1 MIRTVL
7 SLKPKPGLTEAVVD
21 LFDGEEIVER
31 ALTVEGCLG
40 VEVWA
45 SRDEVLVMGTW
56 ASTGVYQA
64 WLEHPQRNA
73 NNDALN
79 ELLDVPITAHSRGGS
94 YTLALSG
101 GRLTGGS
108 S

>member
-7 SLKPKPGLTEAVVD
+7 ALKPKPGMTDAVVE
-21 LFDGEEIVER
+21 LFDEEGIVER

-45 SRDEVLVMGTW
+45 GPDDVLVMGTW
-56 ASTGVYQA
+56 VDPEAYQA

-73 NNDALN
+73 TNDVLN
-79 ELLDVPITAHSRGGS
+79 ELLNVPITAHSHGGS
-94 YTLALSG
+94 YALALSG
-101 GRLTGGS
+101 GQFTEGLS
-108 S
+108 